1 MRKRK
6 YRINPICP
14 NCGEE
19 HCCWTITLTDEE
31 QETLD
36 NYYKTHEKDHKGNS
50 HLFNL
55 MYDIENKPLVIKR
68 VLQCSQCDEEFEVM
82 VTVLRENELG
92 YRHINMI
99 PMHVYKVD
107 QSL

>member
-1 MRKRK
+1 MPKRK

-19 HCCWTITLTDEE
+19 HCCWTISMTDEE

-36 NYYKTHEKDHKGNS
+36 NYYKFHEKDHKGNS

-68 VLQCSQCDEEFEVM
+68 VSIMAFVQNI
-82 VTVLRENELG
+82 VLENTKK
-92 YRHINMI
+92 II
-99 PMHVYKVD
+99 
-107 QSL
+107 